1 MKYKKILFLI
11 LFSVLCTGCQAETEQ
26 DTALPDLDSI
36 IQQEN
41 ASDTLPETETET
53 EKFSENI
60 YYLTSHQTESSGN
73 LTEFKAHIETDG
85 FVWNECEISAIPDD
99 ANILI
104 YYAPQEDC
112 TAEEYQILKDYTDRG
127 GDIMLFLPAS
137 ESEVRYKF
145 LNRLLE
151 TFSMQID
158 YDKVTIPEQSFDMI
172 ALQIIGMPE
181 RMTAYTESMMSDPV
195 YMRNFRSFHMLGNY
209 ATDELFVDAMLQTPS
224 NVIGEPCGG
233 TEDDP
238 LTYENEKLNVLLYSR
253 DTVRNNACMVVCG
266 AGEFLLNENFDSDM
280 SQGAQNWIYSSL
292 NWFMSY
298 NNF

>member
-158 YDKVTIPEQSFDMI
+158 YDKVTIPEQNFDMI

-224 NVIGEPCGG
+224 NVIGEPCG
-233 TEDDP
+233 
-238 LTYENEKLNVLLYSR
+238 
-253 DTVRNNACMVVCG
+253 
-266 AGEFLLNENFDSDM
+266 
-280 SQGAQNWIYSSL
+280 
-292 NWFMSY
+292 
-298 NNF
+298 